1 MATNAQINVTANT
14 SGAQRAVEAI
24 FKKDYNL
31 NVNIKGGQP
40 LGRITGDLSEFN
52 KSMEA
57 ANARVIAFGASASV
71 VYGIQKA
78 FHSLVDSTI
87 EVQKSLNQLQVL
99 LKTSDSGISKFGASL
114 FNVAKQTGQSFETV
128 AEAATLLSRQGLGM
142 EETLKRTNDALIL
155 SRITGMDAAKSVQ
168 ALTAAV
174 NSFTSQAVT
183 ASEVVNKFATVDT
196 QFAIGAKDLPEAIGR
211 VGSSAAQAGVSLDQL
226 IGLVTAAQ
234 VATARGGAVIGNSFK
249 TIFTRLD
256 RPKTQALLESLGIG
270 TTDENGK
277 AKGTIELLQEL
288 AKAYEGLSRTQQAQ
302 VAEKVGG
309 VFQINILKATLAD
322 LNREYSVYNNALK
335 VSASATDDAY
345 KRNEALN
352 QTYSAQ
358 LNALQLNAKQ
368 LSANVGEK
376 LLGPSMSKL
385 IGGANSLLGG
395 INESDSNSVGAKI
408 ANGILSG
415 LGQVLSGPGL
425 ALIGGVLLKLLV
437 DFTKFA
443 ASGTKDLLGLNTAT
457 KEQADL
463 QKSITAILS
472 KDPSI
477 YKQIETGAMSV
488 NDVSKALLA
497 NLKLQTAELELQS
510 KLSAEIAGKV
520 FAGGARVSG
529 GVARVGK
536 ASGYIPNFASDEDM
550 EEMHARMLG
559 ARNPRAKEG
568 SGTIGGK
575 RFLMNSEEDEIPNFG
590 SNGDSAV
597 IPRYAKGYIPNFAG
611 YTVDEIA
618 SFNPRVKN
626 KLLKNDGRLNAQD
639 KINVGGFKEEKV
651 QLKPNE
657 SPDQYEERVLG
668 MEKFG
673 FTDNSGLF
681 GKRTS
686 AIDGYK
692 QVGNTLTI
700 SEVKSGFYRPEEII
714 TKFARAFPENYDRSP
729 FSSFF
734 TEGLDNIKINGILI
748 SPSLVGGNN
757 KEYTKEELEK
767 VKNEQ
772 VEQDISKRRKRILR
786 KGLAGGYVP
795 NFADWGIADGI
806 THKGNLTN
814 AVEKARAITA
824 MATGSKYGGVKIT
837 DAIRDQAGEFIQ
849 QKALLS
855 SAPQSPTGGQ
865 VYSSIDEYAAII
877 GSGTGAEF
885 NLPRFRPGSLNKG
898 YPAHIKFKAYS
909 AKTKPDSQ
917 AENLLEGTLTDYIK
931 QAKVEIT
938 NKYLQSFNGELHAPN
953 AERQSLTGKYLG
965 QIGALSGFLFE
976 DVVSS
981 LLSADE
987 FKQYS
992 SIRGTSAFDFHNSQG
1007 VKTMFGIPDD
1017 IKAVEAKRNASSKL
1031 MIDPDYDSSV
1041 ANKIYSVIPKASGRT
1056 RQALEEKQ
1064 KKAAGYIPNF
1074 ADRVGIVTGDVIRGN
1089 EYKAVIEY
1097 LANTSKPISTILGP
1111 AGVGKTTRASNM
1123 GGQLLRS
1130 FAEMNRFDKFIL
1142 DRAGFDL
1149 PQKDTITAENIRK
1162 IFAKSNASGSLDVL
1176 FGSRNTVA
1184 SLRERRLQEGDQIIG
1199 ERNNLKGGSS
1209 GVGSFTKGIR
1219 GFLGEYENANVL
1231 RMRKSGN
1238 EYGLSKVNFASGYIP
1253 NFVDALHESISR
1265 EIGAGAPKSG
1275 IYVKQYS
1282 ELAGSDNPMGL
1293 GVFNSRDEGS
1303 PSKEKGAIRRKGYAA
1318 GYIPNFADDSVS
1330 SGGNMGG
1337 TTAAI
1342 GAELVSMVAM
1352 MAMGNKGIKSAYDAQ
1367 IETIKE
1373 AGLKN
1378 VESQLKIGEEMLAE
1392 NQKEIAMHE
1401 EALKATLSLTKEEHS
1416 ARLQVINSLK
1426 ADSEKITAVM
1436 SNVTSSA
1443 TRITGGQK
1451 AGAAFGAVG
1460 GQLSMGATFL
1470 APILAQTLAQ
1480 GIGNKTKDERV
1491 ASTAVK
1497 GVGDIASYAGTGFM
1511 VGGPWGAAAGAV
1523 IGIATT
1529 VSSIHDELATRLPEL
1544 SAALNKKKE
1553 DTEGKK
1559 ESADKLMK
1567 LSQQLDDL
1575 QKNGKPS
1582 DTGKIM
1588 ELKSQ
1593 ITQEISKT
1601 SLGVDKTVLQ
1611 KGLIASNPEDRK
1623 AAITGIT
1630 TDVNKANK
1638 ETNTAQLNFDQSKA
1652 AANSPSQWALS
1663 GQFEKNNKYFD
1674 ESGSAISKAI
1684 VAQFDANSN
1693 DHPATSTAE
1702 QQYRVN
1708 DEFNG
1713 LIKMSGMSTKDQ
1725 FLKIGGSEDAYKEA
1739 EGKMGKSGAGALA
1752 ATAILKYT
1760 EEIIKRRESLEIQVK
1775 AEQDQ
1780 ARKDAELLKDKE
1792 GYRKAL
1798 QASIDNLMKGIDAT
1812 KRASSVAADSVQFGT
1827 EFRQGRNVS
1836 KASML
1841 GDMGFGEGKVGL
1853 DFQNI
1858 MAGTVGQ
1865 ARVQSMTSI
1874 TKEAQDAM
1882 IGDLGKQ
1889 VPKLGSTKE
1898 EMLDNIKSVNEIG
1911 GVKSN
1916 FYTDLFANTKGIA
1929 GLPTEKLN
1937 APEGKMD
1944 QFDMGAIYEKVY
1956 NSKGFQK
1963 SYVNENG
1970 EVSKEGKDKLDSLS
1984 RVMQEGQDKLVAAD
1998 RQFANQSVVKL
2009 DELIKATVSGLNK
2022 VGGGFDKLLDN
2033 TNPNKSGNELKSA
2046 VSGYNLTVKD
2056 KKASKVD
2063 IGRQAV
2069 NMAEKE
2075 DELYGGLGPGL
2086 SDKSQ
2091 TYQQIKAGIKQS
2103 LQKNIKIGDEAI
2115 LSRRASGINPE
2126 TGREMTQAQQNVINR
2141 SEVEA
2146 NHQALM
2152 KKTGGRNFDEA
2163 LDFTSDVQT
2172 SSKLHMDAG
2181 STAGGRARLD
2191 KLTESTLSGI
2201 GLTGDAGKAAEKA
2214 IRQANEAGLDP
2225 QTTAINTLTSVYSDY
2240 AKQQLAALN
2249 KISEF
2254 KGQDIKIN
2262 PKDMPN
2268 PAEEKPKIQ
2277 SSTPSNIDG
2286 IDATTQSAFN
2296 RMNTKAK
2303 QMKESGGAQGE
2314 TASINVS
2321 PSFTINLA
2329 SNTQNVQAKMPEFE
2343 KDVKG
2348 VIHKHFG
2355 DQMTAATNVAK
2366 KDPSLHGAPQTSKQ
2380 YTA

>member
-1 MATNAQINVTANT
+1 
-14 SGAQRAVEAI
+14 
-24 FKKDYNL
+24 
-31 NVNIKGGQP
+31 
-40 LGRITGDLSEFN
+40 
-52 KSMEA
+52 
-57 ANARVIAFGASASV
+57 
-71 VYGIQKA
+71 
-78 FHSLVDSTI
+78 
-87 EVQKSLNQLQVL
+87 
-99 LKTSDSGISKFGASL
+99 
-114 FNVAKQTGQSFETV
+114 
-128 AEAATLLSRQGLGM
+128 
-142 EETLKRTNDALIL
+142 
-155 SRITGMDAAKSVQ
+155 
-168 ALTAAV
+168 
-174 NSFTSQAVT
+174 
-183 ASEVVNKFATVDT
+183 
-196 QFAIGAKDLPEAIGR
+196 
-211 VGSSAAQAGVSLDQL
+211 
-226 IGLVTAAQ
+226 
-234 VATARGGAVIGNSFK
+234 
-249 TIFTRLD
+249 
-256 RPKTQALLESLGIG
+256 
-270 TTDENGK
+270 
-277 AKGTIELLQEL
+277 
-288 AKAYEGLSRTQQAQ
+288 
-302 VAEKVGG
+302 
-309 VFQINILKATLAD
+309 
-322 LNREYSVYNNALK
+322 
-335 VSASATDDAY
+335 
-345 KRNEALN
+345 
-352 QTYSAQ
+352 
-358 LNALQLNAKQ
+358 
-368 LSANVGEK
+368 
-376 LLGPSMSKL
+376 
-385 IGGANSLLGG
+385 
-395 INESDSNSVGAKI
+395 
-408 ANGILSG
+408 
-415 LGQVLSGPGL
+415 
-425 ALIGGVLLKLLV
+425 
-437 DFTKFA
+437 
-443 ASGTKDLLGLNTAT
+443 
-457 KEQADL
+457 
-463 QKSITAILS
+463 
-472 KDPSI
+472 
-477 YKQIETGAMSV
+477 
-488 NDVSKALLA
+488 
-497 NLKLQTAELELQS
+497 
-510 KLSAEIAGKV
+510 
-520 FAGGARVSG
+520 
-529 GVARVGK
+529 
-536 ASGYIPNFASDEDM
+536 
-550 EEMHARMLG
+550 MHARMLG

-568 SGTIGGK
+568 RGTIGGK

-597 IPRYAKGYIPNFAG
+597 IPRYAKGYIPNFAAIEPLENG
-611 YTVDEIA
+611 KWQIMGH
-618 SFNPRVKN
+618 KN
-626 KLLKNDGRLNAQD
+626 LRTQ
-639 KINVGGFKEEKV
+639 KELPAEALSADRMLRTPFYNKQLTQQQIE
-651 QLKPNE
+651 QLKSSRNGNGTKGPNTNIRNE
-657 SPDQYEERVLG
+657 YGDKKANKRV
-668 MEKFG
+668 
-673 FTDNSGLF
+673 
-681 GKRTS
+681 RT
-686 AIDGYK
+686 IG
-692 QVGNTLTI
+692 
-700 SEVKSGFYRPEEII
+700 
-714 TKFARAFPENYDRSP
+714 
-729 FSSFF
+729 
-734 TEGLDNIKINGILI
+734 
-748 SPSLVGGNN
+748 
-757 KEYTKEELEK
+757 
-767 VKNEQ
+767 
-772 VEQDISKRRKRILR
+772 
-786 KGLAGGYVP
+786 AG
-795 NFADWGIADGI
+795 
-806 THKGNLTN
+806 
-814 AVEKARAITA
+814 
-824 MATGSKYGGVKIT
+824 
-837 DAIRDQAGEFIQ
+837 
-849 QKALLS
+849 
-855 SAPQSPTGGQ
+855 
-865 VYSSIDEYAAII
+865 EYAAIVGEFS
-877 GSGTGAEF
+877 GSASETPF
-885 NLPRFRPGSLNKG
+885 NFKNWKPGDKKYKDYPNSNISFNAYKLGVSPKGDGPLVGNNFRQIITDNVVAARSLLTRGFETNLG
-898 YPAHIKFKAYS
+898 FKAREQHFS
-909 AKTKPDSQ
+909 PASIERNVGSI
-917 AENLLEGTLTDYIK
+917 AGYI
-931 QAKVEIT
+931 
-938 NKYLQSFNGELHAPN
+938 
-953 AERQSLTGKYLG
+953 
-965 QIGALSGFLFE
+965 FE
-976 DVVSS
+976 DIVDSFLSS
-981 LLSADE
+981 AAATDRANLHRNSRFDYPNSPSLRGLFPDIP
-987 FKQYS
+987 S
-992 SIRGTSAFDFHNSQG
+992 S
-1007 VKTMFGIPDD
+1007 V
-1017 IKAVEAKRNASSKL
+1017 KAVESKAN
-1031 MIDPDYDSSV
+1031 MQGDNMPSVAEKIYDVTFRGYSPFEQQDSTPKNRKAFDPD
-1041 ANKIYSVIPKASGRT
+1041 KFT
-1056 RQALEEKQ
+1056 EKGTT
-1064 KKAAGYIPNF
+1064 KFAKGYIPNF

-2126 TGREMTQAQQNVINR
+2126 TGREMTRAQQNVINR

-2152 KKTGGRNFDEA
+2152 KKTGARNFDEA

-2214 IRQANEAGLDP
+2214 IRQANESGLDP
-2225 QTTAINTLTSVYSDY
+2225 QTTAINTLTSVYRSY
-2240 AKQQLAALN
+2240 AEQQLNAL
-2249 KISEF
+2249 KEISQF

-2277 SSTPSNIDG
+2277 SSTPSNMDG